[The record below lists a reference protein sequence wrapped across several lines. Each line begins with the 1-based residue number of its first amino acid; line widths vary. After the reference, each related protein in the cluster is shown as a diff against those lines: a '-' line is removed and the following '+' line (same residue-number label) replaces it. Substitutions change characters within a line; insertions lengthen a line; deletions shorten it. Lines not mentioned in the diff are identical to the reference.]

1 MQAGESHDHVDL
13 LERLADDIHAGL
25 EHGRGRRAIG
35 CASIE
40 ALEARVEELHDAI
53 VGDVARDRDD
63 DPARHVLLGEV
74 AERRLAIV
82 PGDRL
87 TAAQDRAAQGVPGPD
102 LPCEQIVDDVVG
114 RVLDHLDLLQDDR
127 FLALQ
132 LVGVEE
138 RVQEDV
144 GQEID
149 GERQVLVED
158 LDVEAGMLLGGE
170 GVHLAADRVH
180 GASDRLGAA
189 RGGPLE
195 YEVLDQ
201 VGHPATVLGLVA

>member
-1 MQAGESHDHVDL
+1 MTTWTCSSVL
-13 LERLADDIHAGL
+13 LTMFTPGL
-25 EHGRGRRAIG
+25 STGGVAVRSAAPR
-35 CASIE
+35 SKPWKP
-40 ALEARVEELHDAI
+40 ALE
-53 VGDVARDRDD
+53 
-63 DPARHVLLGEV
+63 
-74 AERRLAIV
+74 
-82 PGDRL
+82 
-87 TAAQDRAAQGVPGPD
+87 
-102 LPCEQIVDDVVG
+102 
-114 RVLDHLDLLQDDR
+114 
-127 FLALQ
+127 

-158 LDVEAGMLLGGE
+158 LDVEAGVLLGGE

-180 GASDRLGAA
+180 RAGDRLGAA